1 MEKTI
6 QLNKVFKEFNQ
17 TKCRYRIAMGSA
29 GSGKSVDIA
38 MDYILKLSDP
48 KYKGANLLVVRETDT
63 SHKDSTFSELKAA
76 IERLGQGNLWD
87 IRYSPLHL
95 KSKITGNTIKFRGCH
110 TEDDRARI
118 KSITVEQG
126 KLCWC
131 WIEEAFEVTEDS
143 VNLIDDRLR
152 GILPDNLYYQI
163 TLSFNPVNGNSYL
176 KKHFW
181 DYNSP
186 DIFRC
191 HSTYLD
197 NRFIDE
203 AYARRMERRKEID
216 PEGYRVYGL
225 GEWGETG
232 GLILTNYVIE
242 DLPLDFSN
250 YNEVHYSQDFGYNH
264 ANCILELGFK
274 DDEMYVLREIY
285 VHEKDTSEIIDLA
298 IEFNFSFFNLY
309 TFSFILSYFFFL
321 FSFLFSLILSNK
333 ISRLCNSCLANK
345 ANISKSR
352 IMYCDSAEPDRI
364 KMWKKVGY
372 RAVPVQK
379 EPNSVK
385 AQIDYLKQHRIH
397 INGSCLNTIK
407 EIQQWKWLKDK
418 TTGEYTDEPVPIE
431 DDAMACLR
439 YGIEPYRKNNRLNK
453 SALSL

>member
-1 MEKTI
+1 MNKTVE
-6 QLNKVFKEFNQ
+6 LNKVFKEFNE

-38 MDYILKLSDP
+38 MDYILKLSNP

-63 SHKDSTFSELKAA
+63 SHKDSTYAELKAA
-76 IERLGQGNLWD
+76 IERLGQSAYWK
-87 IRYSPLHL
+87 IWHAPLHM
-95 KSKITGNTIKFRGCH
+95 KSLITGNTIKFRGCH
-110 TEDDRARI
+110 SEDDRARI

-152 GILPDNLYYQI
+152 GELPDNLYYQI
-163 TLSFNPVNGNSYL
+163 TLSFNPVNANSYL
-176 KKHFW
+176 KKHYW
-181 DYNSP
+181 DYDSP

-203 AYARRMERRKEID
+203 AYSRRMERRKQID
-216 PEGYRVYGL
+216 PEGYKVYGL

-242 DLPLDFSN
+242 DLPLDFSF
-250 YNEVHYSQDFGYNH
+250 YNEVHYSQDFGFNH

-285 VHEKDTSEIIDLA
+285 VHEKDTSEII
-298 IEFNFSFFNLY
+298 E
-309 TFSFILSYFFFL
+309 
-321 FSFLFSLILSNK
+321 
-333 ISRLCNSCLANK
+333 LANR
-345 ANISKSR
+345 ANISKSKL
-352 IMYCDSAEPDRI
+352 MYCDSAEPDRI
-364 KMWKKVGY
+364 KMWKKAGY
-372 RAVPVQK
+372 RALPVEK

-397 INGSCLNTIK
+397 INGACLNTIK
-407 EIQQWKWLKDK
+407 EIQQWKWQKDK
-418 TTGEYTDEPVPIE
+418 TTGEYLDEPVPLE

-439 YGIEPYRKNNRLNK
+439 YGIEPYRKNTRLKTLKK
-453 SALSL
+453 SALSI

>member
-1 MEKTI
+1 
-6 QLNKVFKEFNQ
+6 
-17 TKCRYRIAMGSA
+17 MG
-29 GSGKSVDIA
+29 
-38 MDYILKLSDP
+38 YP
-48 KYKGANLLVVRETDT
+48 
-63 SHKDSTFSELKAA
+63 
-76 IERLGQGNLWD
+76 
-87 IRYSPLHL
+87 
-95 KSKITGNTIKFRGCH
+95 
-110 TEDDRARI
+110 RI

-242 DLPLDFSN
+242 DLSLDFSN

-298 IEFNFSFFNLY
+298 
-309 TFSFILSYFFFL
+309 
-321 FSFLFSLILSNK
+321 
-333 ISRLCNSCLANK
+333 NK

-364 KMWKKVGY
+364 KMWKKAGY

-418 TTGEYTDEPVPIE
+418 TTGEYTDEPVPLE

-439 YGIEPYRKNNRLNK
+439 YGIEPYRKNNRLKTLNK
-453 SALSL
+453 SAFSL